1 VGEDGMTTIAPNDPN
16 ILYSPYTWLV
26 TAQMAKTINAGAYL
40 RVAFTGT
47 PGTLTATFDVSAGN
61 YSPRVAIRYD
71 GGPWQETQVAGSSV
85 PIALTQTI
93 PADANLFN
101 TWGTHV
107 VEIMMIASSEGVD
120 RWASQ
125 LNALKFTG
133 LVADVA
139 VATKPVRARPLY
151 GFLIGD
157 SIAEGVRALNVTATG
172 DQRRNDNRLAWTGP
186 LRELLG
192 AEIGVAGFGGVGVAG
207 SGSGGVPQFS
217 DSVPYLWS
225 GQPRNLA
232 VPQAPDFVVAHIGTN
247 DGSKTDAAVT
257 AGATAL
263 MNYLIANTPKKT
275 AILVL
280 PGWLQTKAAAIQA
293 GIAASLNPGRVQFVD
308 TTGWWNAADS
318 ADGLHPYG
326 YSNVTDLAPRLAAII
341 RSAVVAKANAGG
353 IVLYRTDA
361 GQWVES
367 LAS

>member
-207 SGSGGVPQFS
+207 SGSGGVPLRRRPHRYQRRVEDGRGGDGWRHRADELPHREHAQEDRDPGS
-217 DSVPYLWS
+217 AWLVADQGCCDPGGHRGVVEPGPSSVRRHDW
-225 GQPRNLA
+225 
-232 VPQAPDFVVAHIGTN
+232 VVE
-247 DGSKTDAAVT
+247 
-257 AGATAL
+257 
-263 MNYLIANTPKKT
+263 
-275 AILVL
+275 
-280 PGWLQTKAAAIQA
+280 
-293 GIAASLNPGRVQFVD
+293 
-308 TTGWWNAADS
+308 
-318 ADGLHPYG
+318 
-326 YSNVTDLAPRLAAII
+326 
-341 RSAVVAKANAGG
+341 RS
-353 IVLYRTDA
+353 RFC
-361 GQWVES
+361 
-367 LAS
+367 